1 MDNFFNKMKFTF
13 SDQNVSFDSNVSFD
27 VTLLNK
33 IVTSEN
39 EKVKKL
45 FENDN
50 DFKVF
55 NEVLGDQINNIFNQK
70 LLLAD
75 NLGTNMGDGDDEK
88 PLPTFGKL
96 SFMQIVDEDTEIYN
110 LYKKGEDYKT
120 KLNEK
125 LEREKAERE
134 KMEQE
139 IVGEE
144 EENKDEQID
153 DNEENEEGVEEAGVE
168 KNEGEEEGEENNEN
182 NNENGNENDK
192 KEEDEANKKEKENEN
207 EENNESADKNSVS
220 TDESVE
226 DKKYNDV
233 NFWNAPITPTDDI
246 MSSILNDIE

>member
-13 SDQNVSFDSNVSFD
+13 SEQHVSFDSNVSFD

-96 SFMQIVDEDTEIYN
+96 SFMEIVDEDTDIYN

-144 EENKDEQID
+144 EENKDEQIE
-153 DNEENEEGVEEAGVE
+153 DNEENEEGVEEAGID

-182 NNENGNENDK
+182 NNENAK
-192 KEEDEANKKEKENEN
+192 KEDEANKKENEN
-207 EENNESADKNSVS
+207 EENNESMDKKSES
-220 TDESVE
+220 TEESVE
-226 DKKYNDV
+226 EKNYNDV
-233 NFWNAPITPTDDI
+233 NFWAPPIKPNDDI
-246 MSSILNDIE
+246 LSSILNDIE